1 MRSFGRERYTTVNA
15 FLNKSLANHP
25 FAIAAHRGAPR
36 GDIRDVIAAFNEA
49 LNGKDM
55 KTAMKDGE
63 AKAAQDIAT
72 YNKAVTR

>member
-1 MRSFGRERYTTVNA
+1 M
-15 FLNKSLANHP
+15 
-25 FAIAAHRGAPR
+25 
-36 GDIRDVIAAFNEA
+36 IAAFNEA